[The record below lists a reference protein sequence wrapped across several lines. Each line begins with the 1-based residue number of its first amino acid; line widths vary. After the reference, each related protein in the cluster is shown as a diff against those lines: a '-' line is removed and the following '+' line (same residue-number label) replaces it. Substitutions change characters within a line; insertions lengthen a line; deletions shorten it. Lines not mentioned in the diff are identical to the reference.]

1 MNILRFSS
9 TKKCKIFTTQFP
21 STKKVKLG
29 NMNNKNTNRTP
40 PCDSSKKV
48 YHLINYNLSL
58 FTFKMLYNY
67 WTR

>member
-1 MNILRFSS
+1 MNILRFPS